1 MDRTGRPVR
10 MLDVADSLGLSR
22 ATVSLVMR
30 NSPLVAEA
38 TKQAVLAEADRL
50 GYVYH
55 RGAANLRTQR
65 SDVVGLVMPDVINP
79 FVAEISIGAQD
90 VLENKGF
97 FPMIANTRDSLEA
110 QRHVIRTLVE
120 QRVAGLI
127 IIPVLAMSDAQTE
140 DLRRSN
146 VPIVLLTRDL
156 TGSGLPFV
164 GPDDRAVGRV
174 GARHL
179 LADHDCRTVA
189 YFSGNAVAGPRITR
203 EQGFRRAVGSRA
215 KIIPAWNE
223 PFDATSGLAY
233 RTASRLLQEGPP
245 PEGML
250 CHSDAVAFG
259 LLRALYE
266 HGIGPDQCRVLGID
280 DLGHSAARIPS
291 LSTVAVQPIELG
303 RISAEVLLQQLGF
316 ADIDPGKPPAPK
328 VVARE
333 SCGCVPLPAA
343 GHRRRAGQ
351 PRRRAGH

>member
-1 MDRTGRPVR
+1 MDRSGRPVR
-10 MLDVADSLGLSR
+10 MLDVADSLGISR

-30 NSPLVAEA
+30 DSPLVAAA
-38 TKQAVLAEADRL
+38 TKEAVLREAERL

-79 FVAEISIGAQD
+79 FVAEISIGAQN
-90 VLENKGF
+90 VLEDKGF
-97 FPMIANTRDSLEA
+97 FPVIANTRDSLDA

-120 QRVAGLI
+120 QRVAGVI
-127 IIPVLAMSDAQTE
+127 AIPVLARYDTQAD
-140 DLRRSN
+140 DLRHSN

-156 TGSGLPFV
+156 PGSGLPFV

-179 LADHDCRTVA
+179 LDDHGCRTVA

-203 EQGFRRAVGSRA
+203 EQAFRRAIGRRA
-215 KIIPAWNE
+215 EIVPDWNE
-223 PFDATSGLAY
+223 PFDAELPLAY
-233 RTASRLLQEGPP
+233 ETATRLLQQGPP
-245 PEGML
+245 PAGVL

-266 HGIGPDQCRVLGID
+266 NGIEPDECRVVGID

-291 LSTVAVQPIELG
+291 LSTVAVQPTRLG
-303 RISAEVLLQQLGF
+303 RISAEVLLQQMGF
-316 ADIDPGKPPAPK
+316 DDVTPGRPPRP
-328 VVARE
+328 VVARRE
-333 SCGCVPLPAA
+333 SCGCVPLPR
-343 GHRRRAGQ
+343 GRRGSRSHGSGG
-351 PRRRAGH
+351 RRS